1 MKIGDR
7 VRFLNDVGGGVVAGF
22 QGNSIVLVED
32 ADGFQIPTSVNDVVV
47 EEDSDYSTTRVVSK
61 RGEKKPQTINHDGRS
76 ISSLLRDGQDTTE
89 SETEI
94 EEDPADGD
102 ITYQRKPEERK
113 EGNRLNVI
121 LAFVPM
127 DVKNLSN
134 TRFEVYLINDCNYD
148 MLYVYSV
155 AEGNNWTLR
164 QRGYVE
170 PNTKLFLEEVGF
182 EDLDEMQHI
191 GIQLLAFK
199 STKPYVP
206 KSPIDLRFR
215 INPVR
220 FYKYHCY
227 EKTIY
232 FESPVLMFKLVDED
246 KPMITTTIDAQEMKR
261 QMFSSNETAKETDTK
276 SQARIHSKS
285 SAEEPL
291 RRYDDSQS
299 KGNKKH
305 SPYYRYRSLDN
316 TVVVDLH
323 ANEILETTHGLSNVD
338 ILNYQLKIFRDTLAE
353 FAKAK
358 GTKIV
363 FIHGKGEGVLRRAL
377 INDLQYR
384 YKKYTYQDA
393 SFQEYG
399 YGATQ
404 VTIR

>member
-170 PNTKLFLEEVGF
+170 PNT
-182 EDLDEMQHI
+182 
-191 GIQLLAFK
+191 
-199 STKPYVP
+199 
-206 KSPIDLRFR
+206 
-215 INPVR
+215 
-220 FYKYHCY
+220 
-227 EKTIY
+227 
-232 FESPVLMFKLVDED
+232 
-246 KPMITTTIDAQEMKR
+246 
-261 QMFSSNETAKETDTK
+261 
-276 SQARIHSKS
+276 
-285 SAEEPL
+285 
-291 RRYDDSQS
+291 
-299 KGNKKH
+299 
-305 SPYYRYRSLDN
+305 
-316 TVVVDLH
+316 
-323 ANEILETTHGLSNVD
+323 
-338 ILNYQLKIFRDTLAE
+338 
-353 FAKAK
+353 
-358 GTKIV
+358 
-363 FIHGKGEGVLRRAL
+363 
-377 INDLQYR
+377 
-384 YKKYTYQDA
+384 
-393 SFQEYG
+393 
-399 YGATQ
+399 
-404 VTIR
+404 